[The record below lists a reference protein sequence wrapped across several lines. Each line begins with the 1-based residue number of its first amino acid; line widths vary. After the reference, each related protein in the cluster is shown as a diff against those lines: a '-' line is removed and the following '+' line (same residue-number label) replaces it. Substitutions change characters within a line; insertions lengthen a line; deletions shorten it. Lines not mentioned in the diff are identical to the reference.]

1 MKSSVK
7 GIRKDKVEEII
18 FAYEPIWAIGTGK
31 VASTEDAIEV
41 LSAVKEVISSK
52 PYYDQDKIR
61 FIYGGSVSPTNATEL
76 LNSKII
82 DGALVGGASLN
93 AEKFV
98 QIIKSI
104 KL

>member
-1 MKSSVK
+1 VNSSVK

-41 LSAVKEVISSK
+41 LSAVKEEISSK

-82 DGALVGGASLN
+82 DGALVGGASLDT
-93 AEKFV
+93 EKFV